1 MPSVSEVYQAL
12 QRVVVPE
19 LGKDLVSGG
28 WVRDLV
34 VEGGRV
40 RFGLKLPASA
50 RSLAERVREESIRA
64 VRALSGVEEVEV
76 RVEFAA
82 PAAPPGGIRL
92 GTASRVPT
100 PQKVPGIEH
109 ILLVASGKGGVGKS
123 TVAANIAVGLA
134 QKGFR
139 VGLIDGDIY
148 GPSIPRMF
156 GIEGMDPPVVGNKL
170 VPVENYGVKV
180 ISIGLLIGEEQPVI
194 WRGPMIHKAYAQFFT
209 DVLWGELDYMIF
221 DLPPGTGDA
230 QLSLA
235 QQFQVTGGIAVTTP
249 QDVSLLDV
257 RRAIRMFQ
265 TVGVEV
271 LGVVENM
278 SYFICPHCGEIT
290 RIFGQGGG
298 RRIEEEMGI
307 PLLGQIPLEPAV
319 TELCDSGKPVLV
331 GAPESASAEA
341 FRALVNQIVSLVQTR
356 SVRKRV

>member
-1 MPSVSEVYQAL
+1 MPSVSEVYRAL
-12 QRVVVPE
+12 QSVVIPE
-19 LGKDLVSGG
+19 LEKDLVSGG
-28 WVRDLV
+28 LVHGVV
-34 VEGGRV
+34 VENATV
-40 RFGLKLPASA
+40 RFTIKLPHNA
-50 RSLAERVREESIRA
+50 RPLADRVREEAVRA
-64 VRALSGVEEVEV
+64 VRTLDGVNQVEV
-76 RVEFAA
+76 SVEFAA
-82 PAAPPGGIRL
+82 PSTPPGGIRL
-92 GTASRVPT
+92 GTAAGVPT

-109 ILLVASGKGGVGKS
+109 IILVASGKGGVGKS

-180 ISIGLLIGEEQPVI
+180 ISIGLLIGEDQPVI

-235 QQFQVTGGIAVTTP
+235 QQFVVTGGIAVTTP

-265 TVGVEV
+265 TVGVNV

-290 RIFGQGGG
+290 RIFGEGGG
-298 RRIEEEMGI
+298 RRIEREMGI

-319 TELCDSGKPVLV
+319 TALCDEGKPVLV
-331 GAPESASAEA
+331 GAPKSSSAEA
-341 FRALVNQIVSLVQTR
+341 FRTLVERLLEVVQTR
-356 SVRKRV
+356 AVS